1 MQATLATRSAAA
13 AYTHVEVTSRSP
25 MELVVMLYDG
35 GIAALTQA
43 RDALA
48 RRDFVGKRSSLT
60 KAISII
66 SHLQSTLN
74 MEEGREIAQQLDH
87 LYDYILDRIT
97 TSNLTGAT
105 EPLDQ
110 SIRLLCTV
118 RDAWVQISQQQ
129 QPPPTPAER

>member
-43 RDALA
+43 RDALQ
-48 RRDFVGKRSSLT
+48 RRDLVVKRTSLT

-74 MEEGREIAQQLDH
+74 MEEGRDVAQQLDS
-87 LYDYILDRIT
+87 LYDYILERIT
-97 TSNLTGAT
+97 TANVTGAP

-118 RDAWVQISQQQ
+118 RDAWVQIAQ
-129 QPPPTPAER
+129 QPTSATDR

>member
-1 MQATLATRSAAA
+1 
-13 AYTHVEVTSRSP
+13 
-25 MELVVMLYDG
+25 MLYDG

-43 RDALA
+43 RDALQ
-48 RRDFVGKRSSLT
+48 RRDLVVKRTSLT

-74 MEEGREIAQQLDH
+74 MEEGRDVAQQLDS
-87 LYDYILDRIT
+87 LYDYILERIT
-97 TSNLTGAT
+97 TANVTGAT

-118 RDAWVQISQQQ
+118 RDAWVQIAQ
-129 QPPPTPAER
+129 QPTSATDR

>member
-43 RDALA
+43 RDALQ
-48 RRDFVGKRSSLT
+48 RRDLVVKRTSLT

-74 MEEGREIAQQLDH
+74 MEEGRDVAQQLDS
-87 LYDYILDRIT
+87 LYDYILERIT
-97 TSNLTGAT
+97 TANVTGAT

-110 SIRLLCTV
+110 SIRLPVSYTHLTL
-118 RDAWVQISQQQ
+118 
-129 QPPPTPAER
+129 PTKRIV

>member
-43 RDALA
+43 RDALE
-48 RRDFVGKRSSLT
+48 RRDLVGKRTSLT

-74 MEEGREIAQQLDH
+74 MEEGRDIAQQLDH

-118 RDAWVQISQQQ
+118 RDAWVQISQQPP
-129 QPPPTPAER
+129 QPPAPAER

>member
-1 MQATLATRSAAA
+1 MQSTLATRTAAA
-13 AYTHVEVTSRSP
+13 AYTNVEVTSRSP

-35 GIAALTQA
+35 AIASLTQA

-48 RRDFVGKRSSLT
+48 RRDLVTKRASIT
-60 KAISII
+60 KAISIV

-74 MEEGREIAQQLDH
+74 MDDGKDVARQLDA
-87 LYDYILDRIT
+87 LYDYVLERIT
-97 TSNLTGAT
+97 AANISGQT

-118 RDAWVQISQQQ
+118 REGWAQLAQ
-129 QPPPTPAER
+129 QPSAGDR